1 MSETQQ
7 ADWIPT
13 LDGDHE
19 WCVRTDDAGVT
30 LLERWIEDD
39 EGGRGDPKLV
49 LIWERDGQPMQFKVD
64 DEVYGMHD
72 VAPFEAFFEAVR
84 AARLK

>member
-1 MSETQQ
+1 MVTQ
-7 ADWIPT
+7 AEWVAT

-19 WCVRTDDAGVT
+19 WCVRTDAAGVT

-39 EGGRGDPKLV
+39 DGGRGDPKPV

-64 DEVYGMHD
+64 DELYGKCD

-84 AARLK
+84 RERVR